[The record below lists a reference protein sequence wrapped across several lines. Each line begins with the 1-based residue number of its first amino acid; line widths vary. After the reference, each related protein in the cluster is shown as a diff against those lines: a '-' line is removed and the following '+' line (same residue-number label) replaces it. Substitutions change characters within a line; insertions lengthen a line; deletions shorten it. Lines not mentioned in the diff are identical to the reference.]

1 MKDDVCLCN
10 FLDTIPL
17 SYSSITS
24 ATLLL
29 WHWRKVVVSDM
40 ETALSSVY
48 TPGARVLRI
57 HLDTRE
63 QAANKEELEETYCPF
78 DNHKNNSTRL
88 KARKDASQAA

>member
-40 ETALSSVY
+40 ETALSFVY
-48 TPGARVLRI
+48 TLLRL

-63 QAANKEELEETYCPF
+63 QAANKEELGETYCPF
-78 DNHKNNSTRL
+78 YNHKNNSTRL